1 LQLIKGR
8 KKSSFSKGYRMPLFN
23 KVMVANRGEI
33 AIRIIR
39 ACRELGIPTVT
50 IYTEQDA
57 NALHV
62 VKADQAIS
70 VNPGPVAGYLDF
82 DQIIRVAKW
91 AGAEAIHPG
100 YGFGAE
106 NWEFAQAT
114 TDAGLTFIG
123 PPVEAIRQ
131 MGDKVLARKLL
142 QEAEVPI
149 IPGSPLIAA
158 EDEAREWAGHIGFP
172 LLIKAKG
179 GGGGRGMRLVADEA
193 ELLNNLHGA
202 RREARRS
209 FGDEGVY
216 LEKFI
221 IEPKHIEFQLLGD
234 RHGNI
239 IHLGERDCSIQRR
252 HQKLIEIAPSLVL
265 TPAKREEMGELAKK
279 AASLMGYHSLGTME
293 FLVDRDLNFY
303 FLEMNT
309 RVQVEH
315 PVTELITGIDL
326 LKEQIRVAAGEPLGY
341 KQEDVVI
348 RGYAIE
354 CRINAEDARNNF
366 FPSPGR
372 ITKYQS
378 PGGIGI
384 RLDGCVCDGYDV
396 PPYFDPLLAKLC
408 AWGLTWEEVLSRM
421 DRALEEYI
429 IRGIKTTIPFCRKL
443 IKDDEFRSGR
453 FTTDFMERRMPFLT
467 YEDVKEPWDI
477 FYVASAA
484 LLWEMNQIR
493 NK

>member
-1 LQLIKGR
+1 
-8 KKSSFSKGYRMPLFN
+8 MALFR

-33 AIRIIR
+33 AVRIIR
-39 ACRELGIPTVT
+39 ACKELGIPTVT
-50 IYTEQDA
+50 IYTEHDA
-57 NALHV
+57 NAIHI

-70 VNPGPVAGYLDF
+70 VTPGPVAGYLDF
-82 DQIIRVAKW
+82 AQIIEVAKW
-91 AGAEAIHPG
+91 AGADAVHPG

-106 NWEFAQAT
+106 NAGFAQAVA
-114 TDAGLTFIG
+114 DAGLTFIG

-142 QEAEVPI
+142 EEAQVPI
-149 IPGSPLIAA
+149 IPGSPVLS
-158 EDEAREWAGHIGFP
+158 EEEEAREWGAKIGFP

-179 GGGGRGMRLVADEA
+179 GGGGRGMRLVNDET
-193 ELLNNLHGA
+193 ELVDSLKGA

-221 IEPKHIEFQLLGD
+221 LEPKHIEIQLLGD
-234 RHGNI
+234 RYGNI

-265 TPAKREEMGELAKK
+265 TPEKREEMGGLAKK
-279 AASLMGYHSLGTME
+279 AAALMGYHSLGTME

-315 PVTELITGIDL
+315 PITELITGIDL
-326 LKEQIRVAAGEPLGY
+326 VKEQIRVAAGERLTFG
-341 KQEDVVI
+341 QEDVVI
-348 RGYAIE
+348 RGFAIE

-384 RLDGCVCDGYDV
+384 RLDGCVFGGYEV

-408 AWGLTWEEVLSRM
+408 AWGLTWEEVLCRM

-429 IRGIKTTIPFCRKL
+429 IRGIKTTIPFYRKL
-443 IKDDEFRSGR
+443 IKDEEFRSGR
-453 FTTDFMERRMPFLT
+453 FTTDFLDRKLPQLT
-467 YEDVKEPWDI
+467 YEDLKEPWDL
-477 FYVASAA
+477 FFVAGAA
-484 LLWEMNQIR
+484 LFLDMNR
-493 NK
+493 RSERED